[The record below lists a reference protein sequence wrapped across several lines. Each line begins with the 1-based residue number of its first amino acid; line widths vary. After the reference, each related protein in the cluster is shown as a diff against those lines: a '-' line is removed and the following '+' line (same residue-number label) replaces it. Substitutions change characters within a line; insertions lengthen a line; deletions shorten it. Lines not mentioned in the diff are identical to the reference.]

1 MSWSG
6 SSRII
11 RFEDLTVGLNSS
23 TSIQSKNSL
32 IEVTERDQL
41 PIDSPIGLTSR
52 SDPVFKTMVI
62 LLFELMIICKLVSC
76 RKRKKKGDKLFYTL
90 LSEFFLKLKFL
101 L

>member
-62 LLFELMIICKLVSC
+62 LLFELTITCKLVSW
-76 RKRKKKGDKLFYTL
+76 KRKKMGDKLFYTL